1 MPQTHWRKKGAAQLK
16 TREVADRTAV
26 NSVTPL
32 EVMLEAMRTAYANGD
47 LAQAAGLAEK
57 CAPYMYPRLA
67 AADSKVKTAVTV
79 KIVR

>member
-16 TREVADRTAV
+16 TREVADRIAV

-47 LAQAAGLAEK
+47 LALAEK